1 MKAFV
6 IKRGARL
13 GAGRI
18 KLPSGREAE
27 PGSPVTEED
36 VFDWRRW
43 SCVFSN
49 LGGTADSMLFVLSWC
64 FTGLG
69 LFYWLK
75 NKIAQYRKKASF
87 LQESEKRR
95 KVINDCLEE

>member
-36 VFDWRRW
+36 VFEWRRW

-75 NKIAQYRKKASF
+75 KLHNTGKSLFFTGIWKKKKSH
-87 LQESEKRR
+87 K
-95 KVINDCLEE
+95 

>member
-1 MKAFV
+1 MKASV

-18 KLPSGREAE
+18 KLPSGREAD

-36 VFDWRRW
+36 VFEWRRW
-43 SCVFSN
+43 SCGFSN
-49 LGGTADSMLFVLSWC
+49 LGGTADSVLFVLSWC

-75 NKIAQYRKKASF
+75 NKLHNTGKASF
-87 LQESEKRR
+87 LQESGKRR

>member
-49 LGGTADSMLFVLSWC
+49 LGGTADKYVVRPKLV
-64 FTGLG
+64 
-69 LFYWLK
+69 FYWLRAFLLVK
-75 NKIAQYRKKASF
+75 KQNCTIPEKASF
-87 LQESEKRR
+87 LQESGKRR